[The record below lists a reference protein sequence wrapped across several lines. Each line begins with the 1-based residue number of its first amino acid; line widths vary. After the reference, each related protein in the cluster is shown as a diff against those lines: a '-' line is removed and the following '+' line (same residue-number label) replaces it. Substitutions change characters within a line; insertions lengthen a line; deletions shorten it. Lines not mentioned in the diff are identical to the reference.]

1 MFHQTL
7 GASVFALPLKNG
19 LQQENCSQTHY
30 QLLETQ
36 PSKTS
41 KTNTPQK
48 INAAFADWRACFG
61 CSTAAPTADSQ
72 APVLQSPVSQHE
84 THWVA
89 GSNSH
94 VIQTLPSEGCNG
106 LRMLLPMG
114 EVPL

>member
-7 GASVFALPLKNG
+7 GASVFALPLKKG

-48 INAAFADWRACFG
+48 INAVFADW
-61 CSTAAPTADSQ
+61 
-72 APVLQSPVSQHE
+72 
-84 THWVA
+84 
-89 GSNSH
+89 
-94 VIQTLPSEGCNG
+94 
-106 LRMLLPMG
+106 
-114 EVPL
+114 